1 MNDVSLI
8 AENARLKAQLAETEA
23 ALAESR
29 EAQERL
35 EKMVRQMQR
44 EKFAARSEKLSPE
57 QFNLPLEELAIAEG
71 MLAAAQ
77 EKAEAALKGK
87 TPGAEQPPPKRNR
100 GHLPPHLPRIERVI
114 EPKSTLCPC
123 GCGEMTKIGED
134 VSERLDVIPAQLRVL
149 VTRRPRYA
157 CRHCSGAM
165 AQAHA
170 PEHVVPGGL
179 PTEALIAQVIVSK
192 FGDHLP
198 LYRQADIYKRQG
210 IQLDRGTL
218 GNWVGRAAF
227 HLKPVIEHMRQH
239 LRNADRIFVD
249 ETRAPVL
256 EPGNGA
262 TRSGYFW
269 AVVSDDRGHAGTGP
283 PIVVFNYTPGRGE
296 VHARTFLESYRG
308 RYLQSDGYGVYDKL
322 AEIDRPEGRWQLVHC
337 WTHVRR
343 RFVKRFESDGSPIA
357 EEMLRQIALLYR
369 IEASVRGQAPEIRL
383 AARRAHAA
391 PIIEKLK
398 PWLEAQLSKVS
409 AKSQLAT
416 DIAYTLGLWTGL
428 TRFLEDGRL
437 ELDTNPVENLIRPIA
452 LTRKNALFAG
462 NDVGAENWAMLASLV
477 ATCKLNG
484 VNPFNYLQQTLR
496 AILDGHPRN
505 QIEQLMPWTYDQASS
520 LAA

>member
-1 MNDVSLI
+1 MNLRMNDVSLI
-8 AENARLKAQLAETEA
+8 AEIARLQAQLAETEA
-23 ALAESR
+23 ALADAK

-35 EKMVRQMQR
+35 EKMVRQLQR
-44 EKFAARSEKLSPE
+44 EKFAARSEKLSPD

-71 MLAAAQ
+71 MLAAAR
-77 EKAEAALKGK
+77 EKAEAALRGK
-87 TPGAEQPPPKRNR
+87 TAGAETPPRRKNR
-100 GHLPPHLPRIERVI
+100 DHLPRIERVI
-114 EPKSTLCPC
+114 EPKNTLCLC

-134 VSERLDVIPAQLRVL
+134 VAERLDVVPAQLRVL
-149 VTRRPRYA
+149 VTRRPRYG
-157 CRHCSGAM
+157 CRHCAGAVT
-165 AQAHA
+165 QAHA

-198 LYRQADIYKRQG
+198 LYRQADIFKRQG
-210 IQLDRGTL
+210 IRIDRGTL

-262 TRSGYFW
+262 TKSGYFW
-269 AVVSDDRGHAGTGP
+269 AVVSDDRGHGGTGP
-283 PIVVFNYTPGRGE
+283 PIVVFHYASGRGGL
-296 VHARTFLESYRG
+296 HARSFLENYRG
-308 RYLQSDGYGVYDKL
+308 CYLQSDGYGVYDKL

-343 RFVKRFESDGSPIA
+343 RLVKRFESDGSPIA
-357 EEMLRQIALLYR
+357 EERLRQIALLYR

-383 AARRAHAA
+383 AARRTHAG

-428 TRFLEDGRL
+428 TCFL
-437 ELDTNPVENLIRPIA
+437 
-452 LTRKNALFAG
+452 
-462 NDVGAENWAMLASLV
+462 
-477 ATCKLNG
+477 
-484 VNPFNYLQQTLR
+484 
-496 AILDGHPRN
+496 
-505 QIEQLMPWTYDQASS
+505 
-520 LAA
+520 

>member
-1 MNDVSLI
+1 LL
-8 AENARLKAQLAETEA
+8 EN
-23 ALAESR
+23 
-29 EAQERL
+29 
-35 EKMVRQMQR
+35 
-44 EKFAARSEKLSPE
+44 
-57 QFNLPLEELAIAEG
+57 
-71 MLAAAQ
+71 
-77 EKAEAALKGK
+77 
-87 TPGAEQPPPKRNR
+87 
-100 GHLPPHLPRIERVI
+100 
-114 EPKSTLCPC
+114 
-123 GCGEMTKIGED
+123 
-134 VSERLDVIPAQLRVL
+134 
-149 VTRRPRYA
+149 
-157 CRHCSGAM
+157 
-165 AQAHA
+165 
-170 PEHVVPGGL
+170 
-179 PTEALIAQVIVSK
+179 
-192 FGDHLP
+192 
-198 LYRQADIYKRQG
+198 
-210 IQLDRGTL
+210 
-218 GNWVGRAAF
+218 
-227 HLKPVIEHMRQH
+227 
-239 LRNADRIFVD
+239 
-249 ETRAPVL
+249 
-256 EPGNGA
+256 
-262 TRSGYFW
+262 
-269 AVVSDDRGHAGTGP
+269 
-283 PIVVFNYTPGRGE
+283 
-296 VHARTFLESYRG
+296 YRG

-369 IEASVRGQAPEIRL
+369 IEARVRGQAPEIRL

-416 DIAYTLGLWTGL
+416 DIAYTLGLWNGL

-484 VNPFNYLQQTLR
+484 VNPFNYLQHTLR

-505 QIEQLMPWTYDQASS
+505 QIEQLMPWTCDQASS